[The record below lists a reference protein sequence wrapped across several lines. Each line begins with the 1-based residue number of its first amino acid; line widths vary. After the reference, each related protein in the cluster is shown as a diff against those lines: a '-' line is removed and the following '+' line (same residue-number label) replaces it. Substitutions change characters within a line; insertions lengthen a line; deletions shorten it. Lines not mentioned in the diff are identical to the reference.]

1 MTLQMS
7 YILAFILAYPVPT
20 FIILCVLLFGIPFII
35 GRRRRKRILN
45 GINEMRNEIK
55 DEIKSELK
63 DEIKDDLKNKE

>member
-55 DEIKSELK
+55 SELK